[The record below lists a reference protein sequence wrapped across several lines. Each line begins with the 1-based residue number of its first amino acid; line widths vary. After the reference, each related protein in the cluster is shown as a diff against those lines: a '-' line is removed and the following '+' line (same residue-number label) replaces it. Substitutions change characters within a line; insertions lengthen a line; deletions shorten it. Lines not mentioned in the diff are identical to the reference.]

1 MSRRKFK
8 FFSYSKM
15 IAPAVAAVG
24 IVTLSTMNA
33 CSPSD
38 RSTAAREE
46 VIAQNALDAERAE
59 EQMTKEGDKP
69 AVVAP
74 AAGKHDAKADKAHA
88 KADKK
93 ADKAHATAAV
103 PKQPKLKPDHVVDHA
118 PVKTAKADSMHANET
133 APAAHLAQKELSGSP
148 VAAHDAGHATPSTA
162 RKPASIGGGSYV
174 VQVGAF
180 KVKENA
186 EKLQAKLK
194 EAGYKVETQTVEHS
208 KNGLL
213 HLVRFEATT
222 NRAEAETMVE
232 DLHAKHE
239 LSAQILTH

>member
-15 IAPAVAAVG
+15 IAPALAAVG
-24 IVTLSTMNA
+24 VVVLSTMNA

-59 EQMTKEGDKP
+59 EQLAKEGDKTP
-69 AVVAP
+69 DH
-74 AAGKHDAKADKAHA
+74 GAKAADHGA
-88 KADKK
+88 KAAEHGAKTADHGAK
-93 ADKAHATAAV
+93 AQKTAAV
-103 PKQPKLKPDHVVDHA
+103 PKQPKVKPEQAKPEH
-118 PVKTAKADSMHANET
+118 KTAAVDAKAEPKHDAKHDNEKT
-133 APAAHLAQKELSGSP
+133 PAAHLAENEL
-148 VAAHDAGHATPSTA
+148 AGHASPA
-162 RKPASIGGGSYV
+162 RKPASVSGGTYV

-180 KVKENA
+180 RVKENA

-194 EAGYKVETQTVEHS
+194 EAGYKVDMQTVEHS

-213 HLVRFEATT
+213 HLVRFEPTK

-239 LSAQILTH
+239 LAAQILSVR